1 MKTYH
6 FGVPEWIVWLSN
18 IMIGAFLVYVGYAL
32 VLRQR
37 IPLTAALALLVL
49 GVLAILYHGH
59 IWLVDEDEDA
69 DEDADEKD
77 DKKAKSS

>member
-6 FGVPEWIVWLSN
+6 FGVPEWIVWLSH
-18 IMIGAFLVYVGYAL
+18 IIIGAFLVYVGYAL

-37 IPLTAALALLVL
+37 IPLMAALALLVL

-59 IWLVDEDEDA
+59 IWLVDEHEDED
-69 DEDADEKD
+69 EDEKD